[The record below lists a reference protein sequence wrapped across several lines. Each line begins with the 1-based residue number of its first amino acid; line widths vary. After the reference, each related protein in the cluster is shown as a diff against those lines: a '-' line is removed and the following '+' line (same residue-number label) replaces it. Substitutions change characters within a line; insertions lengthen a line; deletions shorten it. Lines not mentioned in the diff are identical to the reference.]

1 MSFDHQEA
9 DLAKLK
15 EYMLSAGH
23 RQKVQAAANALRTAL
38 TNIMTV
44 QGKIES
50 LGKVPDDQVDHVKA
64 TIVGYTEF
72 QDLVGM
78 VAGLDQT
85 SQIVER
91 VQRKLLATPLM
102 PTKARNA
109 VKNPFPAAAAS
120 SAIPVD
126 EYATDDEEAEAQDP
140 SGTFLKRM
148 SRDGVS
154 QVEAAAALAD
164 IQRMQPMNAQGGC
177 GGGYDYPGSVQMVYP
192 PAASIPVPP
201 PYWAG
206 GGGDG
211 NPGPSS
217 PAILADLKPVVPIV
231 APVVVA
237 APQDLSGGGGGGY
250 GSDHDDFRK
259 RMEYNTSRLSGS
271 DNSRV
276 KKQGR
281 HQVKTEP
288 NAAKVARVGTE
299 YAAANG
305 FSDSVDLTSD

>member
-38 TNIMTV
+38 TNILTV

-50 LGKVPDDQVDHVKA
+50 LGKVPDDQVDHVKS

-109 VKNPFPAAAAS
+109 VKNPFPAAAAAA
-120 SAIPVD
+120 SAIRVD

-164 IQRMQPMNAQGGC
+164 IQRMQPMYAQGGAVA
-177 GGGYDYPGSVQMVYP
+177 DTTIPAPSRWSTRPLP
-192 PAASIPVPP
+192 PSPYHRPIGLVAAGTAIPAPP
-201 PYWAG
+201 LPPSWRTSSLLS
-206 GGGDG
+206 
-211 NPGPSS
+211 PSS
-217 PAILADLKPVVPIV
+217 SPSSSPLHRIF
-231 APVVVA
+231 PVVVVA
-237 APQDLSGGGGGGY
+237 DMAPT
-250 GSDHDDFRK
+250 
-259 RMEYNTSRLSGS
+259 MMISGS
-271 DNSRV
+271 GWSITPPV
-276 KKQGR
+276 SQ
-281 HQVKTEP
+281 
-288 NAAKVARVGTE
+288 A
-299 YAAANG
+299 
-305 FSDSVDLTSD
+305 LTPLA

>member
-38 TNIMTV
+38 TNILTV

-177 GGGYDYPGSVQMVYP
+177 GGGYDRCLHPRTTALLGWWRRGRQSRPLLSRHPG
-192 PAASIPVPP
+192 
-201 PYWAG
+201 
-206 GGGDG
+206 
-211 NPGPSS
+211 GPQACCPHRRPRRRHRST
-217 PAILADLKPVVPIV
+217 
-231 APVVVA
+231 
-237 APQDLSGGGGGGY
+237 
-250 GSDHDDFRK
+250 GSFRWWW
-259 RMEYNTSRLSGS
+259 RIWLR
-271 DNSRV
+271 
-276 KKQGR
+276 
-281 HQVKTEP
+281 P
-288 NAAKVARVGTE
+288 
-299 YAAANG
+299 
-305 FSDSVDLTSD
+305 

>member
-109 VKNPFPAAAAS
+109 VKNPIQAAAAA

-140 SGTFLKRM
+140 SGTFLNRM
-148 SRDGVS
+148 SRGGVS

-164 IQRMQPMNAQGGC
+164 IQRMQQMNAQGGC

-217 PAILADLKPVVPIV
+217 PAIVADLKPVV
-231 APVVVA
+231 PVVVA

-250 GSDHDDFRK
+250 GSDHDDFKK